1 MSSNSELPR
10 ISIVTPSFNQG
21 QFLETTIRSV
31 LDQNYPNLEYI
42 IMDGGSTDNSV
53 EVIKKY
59 AERLTFWKSERDRG
73 QNHAITEGFKHA
85 TGQVL
90 AYLNSDD
97 MYFPWTLQIVGQIFS
112 QVSQVQWL
120 TPQTT
125 VTIDAA
131 GDPLTVNYAMQQTRL
146 RFYSGMTLG
155 NFLGE
160 SGWIQ
165 QEGTFWRRELWEKA
179 GSRMDETLERVG
191 DFDLWARMY
200 QHAELTT
207 TRIPLAA
214 YRQHGFNKTV
224 LDLTIAESRAIL
236 DKYPNERRFT
246 LNQFKFFRRLYKR
259 TGRFNAR
266 YGSQFT
272 RVDYDLQSDKWI
284 LFAEHIF

>member
-1 MSSNSELPR
+1 MSCEHNAPR

-21 QFLETTIRSV
+21 QFLEATIRSV
-31 LDQNYPNLEYI
+31 LNQNYPNLEYI

-53 EVIKKY
+53 EIIKKY
-59 AERLTFWKSERDRG
+59 AGHLAYWKSERDRG
-73 QNHAITEGFKHA
+73 QNHAITEGFKRA
-85 TGQVL
+85 TGDIF
-90 AYLNSDD
+90 AYLNPDVI
-97 MYFPWTLQIVGQIFS
+97 YFPWTLQIVGQVLT
-112 QVSQVQWL
+112 QLPRVQWL
-120 TPQTT
+120 TSQTT

-131 GDPLTVNYAMQQTRL
+131 GDPLTVNYSMQQTRL

-155 NFLGE
+155 NFFGE

-165 QEGTFWRRELWEKA
+165 QGGTFWRRELWEKA
-179 GSRMDETLERVG
+179 GAYMDETLERVG

-200 QHAELTT
+200 QHGELTG

-214 YRQHGFNKTV
+214 YRQHRANNAV

-236 DKYPNERRFT
+236 SKYPDERKLT
-246 LNQFKFFRRLYKR
+246 LNQFRFFRKLHKQ

-272 RVDYDLQSDKWI
+272 RVQYDLQNDKWI
-284 LFAEHIF
+284 LFAEPII